1 MIGNRMRAL
10 ALTTAV
16 ATLAFAAPAFASP
29 FDGSWK
35 MVLTTTNGHCGII
48 NIGVAIDGGHIS
60 ATSGRFVAHKIFLN
74 GQIWGQGKTK
84 INGVAGPR
92 QAVGVGRFTKVKG
105 SGNWHGTGP
114 SGVCSGVW
122 VADRA

>member
-1 MIGNRMRAL
+1 MIANRMCVL
-10 ALTTAV
+10 ALSTAV
-16 ATLAFAAPAFASP
+16 ATLAFAAPALASP
-29 FDGSWK
+29 FDGSWN

-60 ATSGRFVAHKIFLN
+60 ATGGTFVMHKIFLN
-74 GQIWGQGKTK
+74 GLIWGSGKTK

-92 QAVGVGRFTKVKG
+92 QAVGVGTFTRVKG
-105 SGNWHGTGP
+105 SGKWNGTGP

>member
-1 MIGNRMRAL
+1 MRAL

-16 ATLAFAAPAFASP
+16 ATLAFAAPALASP
-29 FDGSWK
+29 YDGSWK

-60 ATSGRFVAHKIFLN
+60 ATSGRFVMHKISLN
-74 GQIWGQGKTK
+74 GQIWGSGTTK

-92 QAVGVGRFTKVKG
+92 QAIGVGRFTRAKG

-122 VADRA
+122 VADRG

>member
-1 MIGNRMRAL
+1 MIGARMRAF
-10 ALTTAV
+10 ALTGA
-16 ATLAFAAPAFASP
+16 AAILAFAAPALASP

-35 MVLTTTNGHCGII
+35 MILTTTNGHCGII
-48 NIGVAIDGGHIS
+48 NIGVAIDDGHIS
-60 ATSGRFVAHKIFLN
+60 ATSGRFVMHKIFLN
-74 GQIWGQGKTK
+74 GQIWGAGKTK

-92 QAVGVGRFTKVKG
+92 QAVGIGKFTRVKG

-122 VADRA
+122 VADRG

>member
-10 ALTTAV
+10 ALTAAL
-16 ATLAFAAPAFASP
+16 ATLAFAAPALASP

-60 ATSGRFVAHKIFLN
+60 ATSGRFVTHKIFLN

-84 INGVAGPR
+84 INGVAGAR

-122 VADRA
+122 VADRS

>member
-1 MIGNRMRAL
+1 MIGNRMRTFALSTAL
-10 ALTTAV
+10 AV
-16 ATLAFAAPAFASP
+16 LAFAAPAFASP

-48 NIGVAIDGGHIS
+48 NIGVAINGGHIS
-60 ATSGRFVAHKIFLN
+60 ATSGRFVMHKIVLD
-74 GQIWGQGKTK
+74 GRISGSGAAK

-92 QAVGVGRFTKVKG
+92 QAVGVGKFTKIKG
-105 SGNWHGTGP
+105 SGKWHGVGP

-122 VADRA
+122 IADRA